1 MKLISGPA
9 ISDMCDYTFG
19 DQAGVVGQV
28 YGNFME
34 DANKENHK
42 FKKFVDE
49 SKKDVLTL
57 FIDNVRLYRRTQL
70 KLECDNPE
78 DQRWINDLQRNN
90 DLLELCASIPVSYT
104 HLTLPTIYS
113 V

>member
-1 MKLISGPA
+1 MKLISGPD
-9 ISDMCDYTFG
+9 ISNLCDYSFG

-28 YGNFME
+28 YQCFME

-42 FKKFVDE
+42 FKQFVDS

-70 KLECDNPE
+70 RLECDNPE
-78 DQRWINDLQRNN
+78 DQRWINNLQRNN
-90 DLLELCASIPVSYT
+90 DLLELCASIPYRKLSLI
-104 HLTLPTIYS
+104 HI
-113 V
+113 